1 MISRSLVQRLVDC
14 LVFILRQ
21 RGGGGREGGREEDN
35 PDCRYE
41 VALLPPQCESLEA
54 VNGQM

>member
-21 RGGGGREGGREEDN
+21 RGGGGGREEDN
-35 PDCRYE
+35 PHCRYE